1 MVAGARGDSDA
12 HEQHEPLGGGG
23 EAARLLHYCLIN
35 HLTSLS
41 AAEARQRDVAVV
53 GILNAKIS
61 GPLSTAQAT
70 IDGGRGAEIHLA
82 RGMLSC

>member
-53 GILNAKIS
+53 VGILNAKIS
-61 GPLSTAQAT
+61 GRLSTAP
-70 IDGGRGAEIHLA
+70 IHA
-82 RGMLSC
+82 PSD